1 MIPVM
6 KKCKFCT
13 NSGYTEEGKQVCTK
27 YLLYVGEDKFE
38 KPCGG
43 FEINLNNEHLVIAAT
58 MVVVTMILII
68 CGLCSC

>member
-1 MIPVM
+1 M
-6 KKCKFCT
+6 KKCKVC
-13 NSGYTEEGKQVCTK
+13 NHSGYTEEGKKVCTK

-43 FEINLNNEHLVIAAT
+43 FEINLNNRHLAIAVTTILMTVIL
-58 MVVVTMILII
+58 MI